1 MSRRDIWAYNP
12 DVCDGDLC
20 VMDCDHCHKAEE
32 AQEANG
38 DFDDEP
44 DDSQLEMGFNP
55 YMGGY
60 DFDC

>member
-12 DVCDGDLC
+12 DVCGGDLC
-20 VMDCDHCHKAEE
+20 VMDCSRCSKCEA

>member
-1 MSRRDIWAYNP
+1 MYIGMNNYEDYDEEWCSGYYCPRDCEICHYNAEHRDI
-12 DVCDGDLC
+12 
-20 VMDCDHCHKAEE
+20 
-32 AQEANG
+32 
-38 DFDDEP
+38 DEP